1 MPPSSTN
8 TTPLVE
14 CVPNFSEGRNLQT
27 IDHLVRVISS
37 VETACVLDTH
47 IDPDHNRSVITF
59 VAAPNMVSEA
69 AFQAVA
75 TASSLIDI
83 KVHHGEHPRL
93 GAIDVLPFVPL
104 AGVTMDQAVSVA
116 HRAGERIAREL
127 SIPVFFYQQAALKP
141 ERTNLEDV
149 RRGAYELLREQI
161 ATEPSR
167 RPDLGPLKVHDTA
180 GAIIIGAR
188 PLLIAFNINLKSND
202 LSIGRSIA
210 RAVRARDGGLPFLK
224 ALAFTLHSQ
233 DVVQVSMNL
242 VNYKVTGMNDAY
254 LAVEREA
261 QRLGVEIGSV
271 EIVGLVPEDALDS
284 SAEYFSRLAE
294 VSDKILERRIERCFR
309 SN

>member
-1 MPPSSTN
+1 
-8 TTPLVE
+8 
-14 CVPNFSEGRNLQT
+14 
-27 IDHLVRVISS
+27 
-37 VETACVLDTH
+37 
-47 IDPDHNRSVITF
+47 
-59 VAAPNMVSEA
+59 
-69 AFQAVA
+69 
-75 TASSLIDI
+75 
-83 KVHHGEHPRL
+83 
-93 GAIDVLPFVPL
+93 
-104 AGVTMDQAVSVA
+104 
-116 HRAGERIAREL
+116 
-127 SIPVFFYQQAALKP
+127 
-141 ERTNLEDV
+141 
-149 RRGAYELLREQI
+149 LLREQI